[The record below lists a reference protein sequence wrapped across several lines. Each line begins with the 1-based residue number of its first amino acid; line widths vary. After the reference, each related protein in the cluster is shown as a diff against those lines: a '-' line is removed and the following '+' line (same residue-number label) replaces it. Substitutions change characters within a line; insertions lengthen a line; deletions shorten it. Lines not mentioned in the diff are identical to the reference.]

1 MNDGTNR
8 KQKNSAVQND
18 RSKKMVSLNGL
29 KPVRIKEVR
38 SWKDKR
44 DADLISDVLLF
55 GRLLYGEP

>member
-29 KPVRIKEVR
+29 KLVRTNEVR
-38 SWKDKR
+38 PWKDKR